1 MKKEDIN
8 KEFNLNYEDKENPDE
23 QVESKCINCVF
34 ETLPKLC
41 EHNQIESKSESDIRL
56 VREEDNQEHY
66 RVKGFCKWFR
76 DELWKTANQG
86 KDLKSIVEKENE
98 INLSLIIIVR
108 DNDQDFQKTIDS
120 IKKQKIS
127 VRRILFSIVSDDVDY
142 LDFILNVKEVAEE
155 SGLDTKVQKVTDPE
169 INKENL
175 LIIDEG
181 FKEIK
186 SGYYSVFDLGC
197 EIPEDW
203 TYKLN
208 KAINEDNKKIAYIR
222 AFDGVNGITA
232 QTMMHAFLYGN
243 RGAPLE
249 KKLKE
254 GLDYDKNDTQM
265 IFEWEEL

>member
-1 MKKEDIN
+1 M
-8 KEFNLNYEDKENPDE
+8 
-23 QVESKCINCVF
+23 
-34 ETLPKLC
+34 
-41 EHNQIESKSESDIRL
+41 
-56 VREEDNQEHY
+56 
-66 RVKGFCKWFR
+66 
-76 DELWKTANQG
+76 
-86 KDLKSIVEKENE
+86 KSIAEKDNE

-108 DNDQDFQKTIDS
+108 DNNQDLQRTIDS
-120 IKKQKIS
+120 IKKQRIS

-142 LDFILNVKEVAEE
+142 LDFILNIKEIAEE
-155 SGLDTKVQKVTDPE
+155 SELDIKVQKVAHPE

-186 SGYYSVFDLGC
+186 SGYYSVFDLGY

-208 KAINEDNKKIAYIR
+208 KAINKDNKKVGYIR

-232 QTMMHAFLYGN
+232 QTMIHAFLYGN

-254 GLDYDKNDTQM
+254 GLEIDKNDTQM